1 MNLAQIIPGAL
12 RRTPERPA
20 RTNDGPSDA
29 RYEIKLLCQGLA
41 YERVMTELRLHQCAL
56 RTLHPSRRVQ
66 SVYLDTHDRRALEDN
81 LAGISNREKVRL
93 RWYGHGVDEVQG
105 TLERKIRQNLL
116 GWKLTFKYPEPI
128 RVSGT
133 SRLGFVRS
141 LWRAAPPEFRSVLEA
156 GLEPAQWI
164 SYTRDYLI
172 TGDGAIR
179 VKVDHDVRS
188 ADQRNRAALSFD
200 CPTPTP
206 NVAIVECKVARHG
219 YDALREFLNTMPL
232 VIDKCSKFVIA
243 SDPAAAPIVS
253 MLPG

>member
-1 MNLAQIIPGAL
+1 MSIARFIPGVL
-12 RRTPERPA
+12 RRTPERRA
-20 RTNDGPSDA
+20 RTDDGPGPA

-41 YERVMTELRLHQCAL
+41 DERVVTELRLHQCAL

-93 RWYGHGVDEVQG
+93 RWYGDGVDWVRG

-116 GWKLTFKYPEPI
+116 GWKHSFSYPEPI
-128 RVSGT
+128 RVNGV
-133 SRLGFVRS
+133 SRLRFVRS
-141 LWRAAPPEFRSVLEA
+141 LWQAAPPEFRAVLDD
-156 GLEPAQWI
+156 GQEPAQWI

-172 TGDGAIR
+172 TGDGTIR
-179 VKVDHDVRS
+179 VTVDHDVQS
-188 ADQRNRAALSFD
+188 ADQRDRAALSFD

-206 NVAIVECKVARHG
+206 NVAIVECKVARHR

>member
-1 MNLAQIIPGAL
+1 MNLARIIPGA
-12 RRTPERPA
+12 RRPRPERPA

-41 YERVMTELRLHQCAL
+41 YERVLTELRLHQCAL

-66 SVYLDTHDRRALEDN
+66 SLYLDTHDRRSLEDN
-81 LAGISNREKVRL
+81 LAGISDREKIRL
-93 RWYGHGVDEVQG
+93 RWYGDGVDWVRG

-116 GWKLTFKYPEPI
+116 GWKRSFSYPEPI
-128 RVSGT
+128 RVNGA

-141 LWRAAPPEFRSVLEA
+141 LWHAAPPEFRAVLDD
-156 GLEPAQWI
+156 GQEPAQWI

-172 TGDGAIR
+172 TGDGTIR
-179 VKVDHDVRS
+179 VTVDHGVRS
-188 ADQRNRAALSFD
+188 ADQRDRAALSFD

-206 NVAIVECKVARHG
+206 NVTIVECKVARHR
-219 YDALREFLNTMPL
+219 YDALREFLNSMPL

-253 MLPG
+253 ILPS